1 MNDLD
6 IQKTVED
13 LIETFLNAGKV
24 ALELREKGLTKE
36 IGP

>member
-24 ALELREKGLTKE
+24 ATFPALRLSL
-36 IGP
+36 IHI